1 MEKYA
6 DMLKE
11 RLEELKDVDLIDNRT
26 NIETDDEKVKP
37 KAARE
42 NLNTG
47 SERKRKG
54 FRKGKPGVAKKR
66 FVEKEDKILWRAI
79 RKGKDGDVKS
89 LAKTLNRNAESVRNR
104 IVKLKTGVS
113 IKVKKSFTL
122 EEDLFILDAALEHF
136 HQVQSIKE
144 TRLLNLRETSDRLK
158 RNIFSVYNRWENL
171 MKVWLIGYYSKTLN
185 LDVRIMLANFLAD
198 NFASVSSI
206 DWEQVSRHK
215 EFSGQT
221 ERSLRKLF
229 FAYIMK
235 HASWRLNVDT
245 SQLTLRQV
253 AESAE
258 VSYRADNVR
267 KVSQNVQTRQLQII
281 EYFEKKKSNVKE
293 F

>member
-54 FRKGKPGVAKKR
+54 FTKGKPGVAKKR
-66 FVEKEDKILWRAI
+66 FVGKEDKILWRAI

-171 MKVWLIGYYSKTLN
+171 MKVWLIGYCN
-185 LDVRIMLANFLAD
+185 MEHEQEMLPMKILL
-198 NFASVSSI
+198 
-206 DWEQVSRHK
+206 
-215 EFSGQT
+215 G
-221 ERSLRKLF
+221 ERTIR
-229 FAYIMK
+229 
-235 HASWRLNVDT
+235 T
-245 SQLTLRQV
+245 
-253 AESAE
+253 
-258 VSYRADNVR
+258 
-267 KVSQNVQTRQLQII
+267 
-281 EYFEKKKSNVKE
+281 
-293 F
+293 